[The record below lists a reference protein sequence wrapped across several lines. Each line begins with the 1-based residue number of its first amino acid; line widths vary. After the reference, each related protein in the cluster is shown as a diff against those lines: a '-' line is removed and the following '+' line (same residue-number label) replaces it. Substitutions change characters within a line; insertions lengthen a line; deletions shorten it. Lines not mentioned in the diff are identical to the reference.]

1 MYNAPLRCALRLLAA
16 RAALIVPLLTLPVG
30 LRAGTVTGKVELVD
44 KGGRKA
50 TDLSEVVVYVDAAR
64 VKPRPATA
72 TMVMKGKAFNPHV
85 VVVPVGGTVQFPNE
99 DPIFHNAFSVSG
111 DNRFDME
118 LYKRPKVGSF
128 TFQHPGI
135 VKVYCNIHPQMSAV
149 VVVRDNPLFTKA
161 AADGTFTIENV
172 PAGRYI
178 VKAWHERGGEKAD
191 ELSVTDTGTAQARLT
206 LDGST
211 YKTVPH
217 KNKFGKDY
225 STDEKY

>member
-1 MYNAPLRCALRLLAA
+1 MGLGHSVV
-16 RAALIVPLLTLPVG
+16 RAALLLSILALPAAVP
-30 LRAGTVTGKVELVD
+30 AGTIVGKVDMVE
-44 KGGRKA
+44 KGGRRA
-50 TDLSEVVVYVDAAR
+50 TDLSDVIVYVEGAK

-72 TMVMKGKAFNPHV
+72 TMVMKGKAFNPRV

-161 AADGTFTIENV
+161 AADGSFTIENV
-172 PAGRYI
+172 PAGRYA
-178 VKAWHERGGEKAD
+178 VKAWHERGGEAA
-191 ELSVTDTGTAQARLT
+191 EEVAVTDTGQAQARFS

-211 YKTVPH
+211 FKAVPH